1 MQSYSDVGMCQA
13 MREGR
18 THWLPMALAEG
29 RERGYSAFQL
39 WTHADNSRA
48 QRLYEG
54 LQFVRPAGRM
64 DDVSGE
70 RIVHYT
76 PAKRSPKQWA
86 GRCRRGTLGHTAVRS
101 GVRS

>member
-1 MQSYSDVGMCQA
+1 VRSYSDVGMCQT

-39 WTHADNSRA
+39 WTHAHNSRA

-54 LQFVRPAGRM
+54 LQFVRPGRG
-64 DDVSGE
+64 D
-70 RIVHYT
+70 
-76 PAKRSPKQWA
+76 
-86 GRCRRGTLGHTAVRS
+86 GRRFWGAHRPLHAAQTIS
-101 GVRS
+101 